1 MQNNRAPGKDTD
13 RDPMTKR
20 RTPAPR
26 RRARKKKPTQKR
38 HGRSLFKILLIYAV
52 LASLIVGG
60 LWVVY
65 LDFVVRDKFDGKKW
79 SLPARVYARPL
90 ELYEGAAVTPNLLE
104 LELTALGYRAVE
116 SVSRPGYFSRHR
128 AGGYTRYRIY
138 SRGFEFW
145 DGRDKALLFD
155 VVLGPSGVASLTAQ
169 DEHIPLVR
177 LEPEQI
183 GGIYPTQAE
192 DRLLVQ
198 LSDLPPLLGEA
209 LLAVEDKDF
218 LDHYGVSPTAIAR
231 AAWVNLRSGQ
241 VVQGGSTLTQQL
253 VKNFYL
259 THERSLTRKAQE
271 AIMSVLLEVHYSK
284 SEILETY
291 INEVYLGQSGARAIH
306 GFALASQYY
315 FRQPVSELNAQQ
327 VALLVGLVKG
337 ASFYNP
343 WRNPERATK
352 RRNLVLSVMHREGL
366 INDAELK
373 QAQAAPLGVVKPG
386 QNSQSTYPAFVE
398 LVKRQLARD
407 YKEEDLRS
415 DGLRIFTTLSP
426 MVQRQAEEAVAKRLD
441 NLESAY
447 KVDGLQASMVVTSV
461 GAGEVLA
468 MVGDRNPRY
477 AGFNRALDAQR
488 PVGSLMKPFVYLAAL
503 EQPAAYNLGSPIA
516 DEPVTVTSDDGKL
529 WEPQNYSRQSHGQVP
544 LIEALAHSYNQA
556 TARLGMQL
564 GLRQVAHTLERAGF
578 DGYIPPVPAMTLGAI
593 DMSPYEVAGIYH
605 TLAAEGTYTPLRAI
619 RDVLTATGEPLKR
632 YPLQIEQRFSG
643 AGVFEL
649 QYALQAALREGTGR
663 QVYHRF
669 PADLPLAGKT
679 GTTNDQRDSWFA
691 GFSGEHLA
699 IAWVGRDNNAETP
712 LTGSGGALK
721 VWADLMSELPT
732 RGVNTEAPEGVTFD
746 WIDRA
751 SGKLSAEGCE
761 GAMWLPLHSDYLPSD
776 AVSCRLDNTGG
787 TRSWWQRFWN

>member
-1 MQNNRAPGKDTD
+1 
-13 RDPMTKR
+13 MTKR

-26 RRARKKKPTQKR
+26 RRSRKKAPARKT
-38 HGRSLFKILLIYAV
+38 HARSLAKILFLYGLLAAV
-52 LASLIVGG
+52 IAAG

-65 LDFVVRDKFDGKKW
+65 LDVIVRAKFDGKKW
-79 SLPARVYARPL
+79 ALPARVYARPL
-90 ELYEGAAVTPNLLE
+90 ELYEGLSLTPNLLE
-104 LELTALGYRAVE
+104 RELDALSYRPVA
-116 SVSRPGYFSRHR
+116 SVTRPGFFSRHT

-155 VVLGPSGVASLTAQ
+155 VVLGPTGVVSLTS
-169 DEHIPLVR
+169 DDKPLPLVR

-183 GGIYPTQAE
+183 GGIYPTQKE

-198 LSDLPPLLGEA
+198 LKDLPPLLGET
-209 LLAVEDKDF
+209 LLAVEDKQF

-231 AAWVNLRSGQ
+231 AAWVNLRSGD

-271 AIMSVLLEVHYSK
+271 AVMSILLELHFSK

-291 INEVYLGQSGARAIH
+291 INEVFLGQSGVRAIH

-315 FRQPVSELNAQQ
+315 FRQPVSELNTQQ

-337 ASFYNP
+337 ASYYNP

-352 RRNLVLSVMHREGL
+352 RRNLVLSVMHRDGL
-366 INDAELK
+366 IDSAELK
-373 QAQAAPLGVVKPG
+373 RAQAAPLGVVEPG
-386 QNSQSTYPAFVE
+386 QNAQTTYPAFVD

-407 YKEEDLRS
+407 YREEDLRS
-415 DGLRIFTTLSP
+415 EGLRIFTTLSP
-426 MVQRQAEEAVAKRLD
+426 MVQRQAEEAVATRLSE
-441 NLESAY
+441 LEAGY
-447 KVDGLQASMVVTSV
+447 KTENLQAAMVVTSV

-468 MVGDRNPRY
+468 LVGDRNPRY
-477 AGFNRALDAQR
+477 AGFNRALDAKR
-488 PVGSLMKPFVYLAAL
+488 PVGSLMKPLVFLTAL
-503 EQPAAYNLGSPIA
+503 EQPANYHLGTQVS
-516 DEPVTVTSDDGKL
+516 DEPVTVQSDDGKL
-529 WEPQNYSRQSHGQVP
+529 WQPQNYSRQSHGQVP
-544 LIEALAHSYNQA
+544 LLEALVQSYNQA

-593 DMSPYEVAGIYH
+593 DMSPMAVAGVYH

-632 YPLQIEQRFSG
+632 YPLQIEQRFS
-643 AGVFEL
+643 AEGVFAL
-649 QYALQAALREGTGR
+649 QYAMQAVLREGTGR

-699 IAWVGRDNNAETP
+699 VSWVGRDDNAETP

-721 VWADLMSELPT
+721 VWADLMTQLPT
-732 RGVNTEAPEGVTFD
+732 RGVNITPPESTVFD
-746 WIDRA
+746 WVDRHT
-751 SGKLSAEGCE
+751 GLLSAEGCE
-761 GAMWLPLHSDYLPSD
+761 GAIWVPLHSDYLPAES
-776 AVSCRLDNTGG
+776 VPCRLERRERQG
-787 TRSWWQRFWN
+787 SWWQRFWN

>member
-1 MQNNRAPGKDTD
+1 
-13 RDPMTKR
+13 MTKR
-20 RTPAPR
+20 RTQAPR
-26 RRARKKKPTQKR
+26 RRARKQKPNAKR
-38 HGRSLFKILLIYAV
+38 HGRSLFKILLTYAV
-52 LASLIVGG
+52 LAGLIVGG

-90 ELYEGAAVTPNLLE
+90 ELYEGLALTPNLLE
-104 LELTALGYRAVE
+104 RELNALGYRPVE
-116 SVSRPGYFSRHR
+116 SVTRPGYFSRHS
-128 AGGYTRYRIY
+128 AGSYTRYRIY

-145 DGRDKALLFD
+145 DGRDKALRFD
-155 VVLGPSGVASLTAQ
+155 VVLGPSGVASLTTN
-169 DEHIPLVR
+169 DEPLPLVR

-198 LSDLPPLLGEA
+198 LSDLPPLLGET
-209 LLAVEDKDF
+209 LLAVEDKNF
-218 LDHYGVSPTAIAR
+218 LDHYGISPTGIVR
-231 AAWVNLRSGQ
+231 AAWVNLQSGQ

-271 AIMSVLLEVHYSK
+271 AIMSVLLELHYSK

-343 WRNPERATK
+343 WRNPERAKK
-352 RRNLVLSVMHREGL
+352 RRDLVLTVMHREGL
-366 INDAELK
+366 LSDPQFK
-373 QAQAAPLGVVKPG
+373 SAQTAPLGVVEPG
-386 QNSQSTYPAFVE
+386 QNSQSTYPAFVD

-415 DGLRIFTTLSP
+415 EGLRIFTTLSP

-447 KVDGLQASMVVTSV
+447 KVDNLQASMVVTSV
-461 GAGEVLA
+461 GAAEVLA
-468 MVGDRNPRY
+468 LVGDRSPRY
-477 AGFNRALDAQR
+477 AGFNRALDAER
-488 PVGSLMKPFVYLAAL
+488 PVGSLIKPFVYLTAL
-503 EQPAAYNLGSPIA
+503 EQPANYNLGTPVS
-516 DEPVTVTSDDGKL
+516 DEPVTVQSDDGTL
-529 WEPQNYSRQSHGQVP
+529 WEPQNYSRESHGQVP
-544 LIEALAHSYNQA
+544 LIESLVHSYNQG

-564 GLRQVAHTLERAGF
+564 GLRQVAQTIQRAGF
-578 DGYIPPVPAMTLGAI
+578 EGYIPPVPAMTLGAI

-632 YPLQIEQRFSG
+632 YPLQIQQRFSS

-649 QYALQAALREGTGR
+649 QYALQAVLREGTGR

-699 IAWVGRDNNAETP
+699 VSWVGRDDNSETP

-721 VWADLMSELPT
+721 VWADLMSQLPT
-732 RGVNTEAPEGVTFD
+732 RGVNTQPPESVTFD
-746 WIDRA
+746 WLDRD
-751 SGKLSAEGCE
+751 SGMLSAEGCE
-761 GAMWLPLHSDYLPSD
+761 GAMWVPLHTDYLPAD
-776 AVSCRLDNTGG
+776 AVDCRLNREDEGSRG
-787 TRSWWQRFWN
+787 WWQRFWN